1 MKIEKIVNK
10 IAQENTYLLSNSTSH
25 LIIDPGSDSPALLEH
40 LNMTNKQVS
49 AILLTHA
56 HFDHIMGLN
65 ELKQNFPN
73 APIYLHPAEKE
84 WMKTPELNASL
95 FFLGRAITGPNADC
109 FYRVNHLYDIDS
121 FRFQVLETPGHSVGG
136 ISLLFESK
144 NESLVFSGDA
154 LFKNAIGRWD
164 LPTGNQ
170 AQLLKSIRE
179 QLFKL
184 DENTQVF
191 PGHGPNTSIGTE
203 KQNNPFFQ

>member
-25 LIIDPGSDSPALLEH
+25 LIIDPGSDSSALLER
-40 LNMTNKQVS
+40 LKITDKTIS

-56 HFDHIMGLN
+56 HFDHIIGLN
-65 ELKQNFPN
+65 ELRKHFPDV
-73 APIYLHPAEKE
+73 PIYLHSAEKE
-84 WMKTPELNASL
+84 WMKNPKLNASF
-95 FFLGRAITGPNADC
+95 FFLGTAVTGPEADYFYEINA
-109 FYRVNHLYDIDS
+109 FK
-121 FRFQVLETPGHSVGG
+121 FQVLETPGHSIGG
-136 ISLLFESK
+136 VSLLFKLE
-144 NESLVFSGDA
+144 NESFVFSGDA

-179 QLFKL
+179 QLFTL

-191 PGHGPNTSIGTE
+191 PGHGPKTSIGTE

>member
-25 LIIDPGSDSPALLEH
+25 LIIDPGSDSSALLER
-40 LNMTNKQVS
+40 LKITDKTIS

-56 HFDHIMGLN
+56 HFDHIIG
-65 ELKQNFPN
+65 KHFPDV
-73 APIYLHPAEKE
+73 PIYLHSAEKE
-84 WMKTPELNASL
+84 WMKNPKLNASF
-95 FFLGRAITGPNADC
+95 FFLGTAVTGPEADY
-109 FYRVNHLYDIDS
+109 FYEINQFYDIDA
-121 FRFQVLETPGHSVGG
+121 FKFQVLETPGHSIGG
-136 ISLLFESK
+136 VSLLFKLE
-144 NESLVFSGDA
+144 NESFVFSGDA

-179 QLFKL
+179 QLFTL

-191 PGHGPNTSIGTE
+191 PGHGPKTSIGTE